1 VLGLSGSGA
10 RVSHASEG
18 DHGGGVLMKRLL
30 ATLRARARRSYRAF
44 WMVAVPALA
53 CSRLVNVEPAQCS
66 SRADCSSFGAE
77 YACVAGLCEE
87 ASAGAGGEIASDRH
101 GGAAGDADAGSV
113 GSGGSE
119 GVGEAGSRAHGGA
132 AGDGGAG
139 DGGQSGAPVID
150 EPACTSHKQCFDR
163 HGDDEPFACV
173 DGHCVALKSPDCPRV
188 LPVKDT
194 EYDAL
199 KSSDAIVLGA
209 FGHVLPASNELNNS
223 SQNYDLAL
231 TELMEETSGIPAAG
245 GRRRQVVVVVCHNDY
260 PTQDEL
266 LAPALHLMRDLRVPG
281 IIATLKADDMQ
292 YVFEEVG
299 LGHGTFFMGP
309 LAPDQNLLDHG
320 DDGLMWH
327 MLSGPRALSVT
338 YRPLLDLTITHLRNL
353 GVVAA
358 EEEVRVALVTST
370 QERALGDIGTA
381 IREGIRFNGRTSAEN
396 SPENF
401 LAVSTSSLDTDGTQD
416 ASRVARAI
424 LTLKP
429 HVIISAAAA
438 ELVRIIPILEALWEE
453 DTQGQARPFYLLSPH
468 QYTNPALVTEIERQ
482 QSLGPDPLIHR
493 RMAGVN
499 WAAAADRTVYEE
511 YARELTT
518 NYANVE
524 LPVSGENFYD
534 AAYYLLYATAAAGSP
549 LSGRS
554 ISRGMERLMSGS
566 QSFDMGRRDLD
577 AALTTLY
584 ARSTNEIQLIGSMGP
599 PAFDLAGGRSEPG
612 SVYCINAALE
622 YMPDHVRY
630 DPDSG
635 LLTGTFPC
643 WAFPARAPK

>member
-1 VLGLSGSGA
+1 
-10 RVSHASEG
+10 
-18 DHGGGVLMKRLL
+18 MKRLL
-30 ATLRARARRSYRAF
+30 MTLRARARRSYRAF
-44 WMVAVPALA
+44 CAVAVPALA

-87 ASAGAGGEIASDRH
+87 ASAGAGGEVASERP
-101 GGAAGDADAGSV
+101 GGAAGHADAGSV

-119 GVGEAGSRAHGGA
+119 GAGEAGSQTHGGG
-132 AGDGGAG
+132 AGDGRAG
-139 DGGQSGAPVID
+139 DGGQSGAPVTI
-150 EPACTSHKQCFDR
+150 EPACTSHAQCFER
-163 HGDDEPFACV
+163 HGDEEPFACV
-173 DGHCVALKSPDCPRV
+173 NGNCVALKSPDCPLV

-194 EYDAL
+194 RYDAL

-209 FGHVLPASNELNNS
+209 FSHVSLTSNELNNS

-231 TELMEETSGIPAAG
+231 TELMEETNGIPAAG

-260 PTQDEL
+260 PTQGEL
-266 LAPALHLMRDLRVPG
+266 LAPARHLMEDLGVPG
-281 IIATLKADDMQ
+281 IIATLKADDLQ
-292 YVFEEVG
+292 YAFDEVG
-299 LGHGTFFMGP
+299 LAYGTFFMSP

-353 GVVAA
+353 GAVAP

-370 QERALGDIGTA
+370 QERALGDIGAA

-401 LAVSTSSLDTDGTQD
+401 LAISTSSLDTDGTQD
-416 ASRVARAI
+416 ASRVAREI
-424 LTLKP
+424 LTLRP

-438 ELVRIIPILEALWEE
+438 ELVRIIPIVEAFWEE
-453 DTQGQARPFYLLSPH
+453 DTQGQARPFYLLSPY
-468 QYTNPALVTEIERQ
+468 QYTNPALVTEIAERQ
-482 QSLGPDPLIHR
+482 ALGPDPLIHR

-511 YARELTT
+511 YARQLTM

-534 AAYYLLYATAAAGSP
+534 AAYYLLYATAAAGSR
-549 LSGRS
+549 LSGKT
-554 ISRGMERLMSGS
+554 ISQGMERLMSGS
-566 QSFDMGRRDLD
+566 QSFEMGRRDLS

-584 ARSTNEIQLIGSMGP
+584 RSSTSKIQLIGSMGP
-599 PAFDLAGGRSEPG
+599 PAFDLAGGRSEAG
-612 SVYCINAALE
+612 SVYCINALLE
-622 YMPDHVRY
+622 YMPDYVRY

-635 LLTGTFPC
+635 RLTGTFPC
-643 WAFPARAPK
+643 WAFPARAPE